1 MGRRVRYQVACSLDG
16 FIAGPNGE
24 ADWIIMDPEIDFQ
37 AVFDQVDTFLI
48 GRHTFEA
55 MGKVGQRGT
64 PGKATYVFS
73 RTLRAEDYPGVTIV
87 SDDSG
92 ALVKK
97 LRAES
102 GKDIWLWGGGVLF
115 RSLLS
120 LGLVDTVEVGV
131 IPVLLGDG
139 IPLFP
144 SPAPKTSLRLTN
156 HRVYS
161 KSGIVGLEYSIM
173 RSGD

>member
-16 FIAGPNGE
+16 YIAGPNGE
-24 ADWIIMDPEIDFQ
+24 ADWIVMDPEIDFQ
-37 AVFDQVDTFLI
+37 AHFDQFDTFLI
-48 GRHTFEA
+48 GRHAFQA
-55 MGKVGQRGT
+55 MGGATQRSE
-64 PGKATYVFS
+64 PGKAIYVFS
-73 RTLRAEDYPGVTIV
+73 RTLRAEDYPEVSIV

-92 ALVKK
+92 ALVEK

-120 LGLVDTVEVGV
+120 LGVVDTVEVAV

-144 SPAPKTSLRLTN
+144 SPAPQTSLRLTN
-156 HRVYS
+156 HQVYP
-161 KSGIVGLEYSIM
+161 KSGIVGLEYSIT
-173 RSGD
+173 GPAA

>member
-1 MGRRVRYQVACSLDG
+1 MGRQVRYQVACSLDG

-37 AVFDQVDTFLI
+37 ATFDQFDTFLI
-48 GRHTFEA
+48 GRRTFQA
-55 MGKVGQRGT
+55 MGKVAQRGT

-73 RTLRAEDYPGVTIV
+73 RTLRAEDYPGVSIV
-87 SDDSG
+87 SEDSG
-92 ALVKK
+92 AFVED
-97 LRAES
+97 LRAKS
-102 GKDIWLWGGGVLF
+102 GKDIWLFGGGVLF

-120 LGLVDTVEVGV
+120 LGVVDTVEVGV

-144 SPAPKTSLRLTN
+144 SPALQTSLRLTN
-156 HRVYS
+156 HQVYS
-161 KSGIVGLEYSIM
+161 KSGIIGLEYSIT
-173 RSGD
+173 RPAA

>member
-16 FIAGPNGE
+16 YIAGPNGE

-37 AVFDQVDTFLI
+37 AMFDEVDTFLI
-48 GRHTFEA
+48 GRRSFEA
-55 MGKVGQRGT
+55 MGGAAQRST
-64 PGKATYVFS
+64 PGNVKYVFS
-73 RTLRAEDYPGVTIV
+73 RTLRAEDYPGVSIV

-120 LGLVDTVEVGV
+120 LGVVDTVEVGV
-131 IPVLLGDG
+131 VPVLLGDG

-144 SPAPKTSLRLTN
+144 SPAPRTSLRLTN
-156 HRVYS
+156 HKVYP
-161 KSGIVGLEYSIM
+161 KSGIIGLEYSIT
-173 RSGD
+173 GPA